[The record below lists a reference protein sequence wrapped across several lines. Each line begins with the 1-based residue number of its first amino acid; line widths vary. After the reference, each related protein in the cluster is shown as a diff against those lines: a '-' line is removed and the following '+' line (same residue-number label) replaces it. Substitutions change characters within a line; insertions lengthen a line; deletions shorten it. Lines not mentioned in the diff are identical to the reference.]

1 MQKLARKLLAS
12 LGWTLI
18 DSPDRPPRAV
28 LVAYPHTSNWD
39 GVYALL
45 VKLALGL
52 DAHWVGKDS
61 LFRWPFGGLL
71 RRLGGVPVDRRRR
84 NGFVDQ
90 MAAEF
95 GQRQHF
101 MLVIAPE
108 GTRALT
114 AGWKSGFYR
123 IAVAAGVPIG
133 LGFVDYARREAG
145 ILAYLTPS
153 GDRER
158 DLAAIAAHYAGR
170 PGKHPG
176 LAAPVRWLD

>member
-12 LGWTLI
+12 LGWTLV

-101 MLVIAPE
+101 KLVIAPE

-123 IAVAAGVPIG
+123 IALEAGVPVV
-133 LGFVDYARREAG
+133 LTTVDYARREVG
-145 ILAYLTPS
+145 ILAVIDLS
-153 GDRER
+153 GDPQA
-158 DLAAIAAHYAGR
+158 DIAAIAAVYAGR
-170 PGKHPG
+170 QGRIPGQASPI
-176 LAAPVRWLD
+176 RWLD